1 MKPHKH
7 ADWVWVESSEGWVCS
22 MRVEPDLS
30 SFVQSVQRYA
40 NTGMLRINVF
50 VDGPVI
56 FRYTNEAWT
65 KLTIVGR
72 LDEL

>member
-1 MKPHKH
+1 
-7 ADWVWVESSEGWVCS
+7 

-65 KLTIVGR
+65 KLTIVGL